1 MSDSSSQSAQPARLL
16 SASAA
21 VALIVGIVIGAGIFK
36 TPAMVAGISGD
47 AGWALTIW
55 VAGALISMAG
65 ALCYAELCTAY
76 PHAGGDYHF
85 LRRAFGRDLAFL
97 YAWARATIINTG
109 SIALLAFVFGDYF
122 STLVPLGAH
131 SSAIWAL
138 VIVVA
143 LTVVNIA
150 GINASS
156 RMQMVLITLE
166 VAGLLAVV
174 VAGLWFGDASAP
186 ASLSWFEKV
195 PPAGAWGLALV
206 FVLLTFGGW
215 NEAAYVSAE
224 LKGGPRTMVRVI
236 VLSMLALTAIYL
248 LVNLALLWGL
258 GQAGLS
264 GSKTAASSLVGMA
277 FGPWAEKALGLS
289 VAIAALTSINAT
301 MIVGARTN
309 FALGRDWASLQALGQ
324 WQTEAG
330 APRKALWAQAA
341 ISIALVLLGMQE
353 GDGFSAMVEFTA
365 PVFWGFLFLVGVGV
379 MWLRQTDPLA
389 PRPFK
394 VPLYPLLPL
403 VFCAACAW
411 LTYSS
416 ISYAISQKAIHVSLW
431 LIATG
436 VLAWLLLRWREGRH
450 TAREARAAAAS

>member
-1 MSDSSSQSAQPARLL
+1 MWAL
-16 SASAA
+16 
-21 VALIVGIVIGAGIFK
+21 LIVL
-36 TPAMVAGISGD
+36 
-47 AGWALTIW
+47 ALTL
-55 VAGALISMAG
+55 VNTAGLQ
-65 ALCYAELCTAY
+65 
-76 PHAGGDYHF
+76 
-85 LRRAFGRDLAFL
+85 
-97 YAWARATIINTG
+97 
-109 SIALLAFVFGDYF
+109 
-122 STLVPLGAH
+122 
-131 SSAIWAL
+131 
-138 VIVVA
+138 
-143 LTVVNIA
+143 
-150 GINASS
+150 ASS
-156 RMQMVLITLE
+156 RLQIALITLE

-174 VAGLWFGDASAP
+174 VAGLWFGDATAT
-186 ASLSWFEKV
+186 ASLNWFEKV

-224 LKGGPRTMVRVI
+224 LKGGPATMVRVI
-236 VLSMLALTAIYL
+236 VLSMLALTVIYL

-264 GSKTAASSLVGMA
+264 GSKTAASSLVGLA

-309 FALGRDWASLQALGQ
+309 FALGRDWSSLQALGQ
-324 WQTEAG
+324 WQTQAG
-330 APRKALWAQAA
+330 APRKALWAQAV

-353 GDGFSAMVEFTA
+353 SDGFSAMVEFTA

-379 MWLRQTDPLA
+379 VWLRQSDPLA

-394 VPLYPLLPL
+394 VPMYPLLPL

-416 ISYAISQKAIHVSLW
+416 ISYAISQKAIHVSGW

-436 VLAWLLLRWREGRH
+436 LLAWLLLRWREARH
-450 TAREARAAAAS
+450 TAEQARATAVP

>member
-1 MSDSSSQSAQPARLL
+1 MSNATHQSAQPARLV
-16 SASAA
+16 SATAA

-36 TPAMVAGISGD
+36 TPALVAGISGD

-143 LTVVNIA
+143 LTMVNMA
-150 GINASS
+150 GIHASS

-174 VAGLWFGDASAP
+174 LAGLWFGDAAAP

-195 PPAGAWGLALV
+195 PSAGAWGLALV

-224 LKGGPRTMVRVI
+224 LIGGPRSMVRVI
-236 VLSMLALTAIYL
+236 VFSMLVLTAIYL

-258 GQAGLS
+258 GQAVLS

-277 FGPWAEKALGLS
+277 FGTWAEKALGLS

-301 MIVGARTN
+301 IIVGARTN
-309 FALGRDWASLQALGQ
+309 FALGRDWVSLQALGQ
-324 WQTEAG
+324 WQTQNG
-330 APRKALWAQAA
+330 APRKALWAQAVIA
-341 ISIALVLLGMQE
+341 IALVLLGMQE
-353 GDGFSAMVEFTA
+353 GDGFSTMVEFTA
-365 PVFWGFLFLVGVGV
+365 PVFWGFLFLVGIGV
-379 MWLRQTDPLA
+379 MWLRQTDPQA
-389 PRPFK
+389 DRPFK

-416 ISYAISQKAIHVSLW
+416 ISYAISQNAIHVSGW

-436 VLAWLLLRWREGRH
+436 VLAWLVLRWRESRH
-450 TAREARAAAAS
+450 AAGESSVV

>member
-1 MSDSSSQSAQPARLL
+1 MSDSSDQSAQPARLL
-16 SASAA
+16 SALAA

-36 TPAMVAGISGD
+36 TPALVAGISGD

-55 VAGALISMAG
+55 LAGALISMAG
-65 ALCYAELCTAY
+65 AMCYAELCTAY

-97 YAWARATIINTG
+97 YAWARATVINTG

-143 LTVVNIA
+143 LTLVNTA
-150 GINASS
+150 GIHASS
-156 RMQMVLITLE
+156 RMQMALITFE

-174 VAGLWFGDASAP
+174 VAGLWFGDAAAP

-236 VLSMLALTAIYL
+236 VLSMLALTVIYL
-248 LVNLALLWGL
+248 LVNLALFWGL

-309 FALGRDWASLQALGQ
+309 FALGRDWSSLQALGQ
-324 WQTEAG
+324 WQTQAG
-330 APRKALWAQAA
+330 APRKALWAQAV
-341 ISIALVLLGMQE
+341 ISLALVLLGTQE
-353 GDGFSAMVEFTA
+353 ADGFSAMVEFTA

-416 ISYAISQKAIHVSLW
+416 ISYAISQKAIHVSGW

-450 TAREARAAAAS
+450 AAIEAGAAETP

>member
-1 MSDSSSQSAQPARLL
+1 
-16 SASAA
+16 
-21 VALIVGIVIGAGIFK
+21 VALIIGIVIGAGIFK
-36 TPAMVAGISGD
+36 TPALVAGISGD
-47 AGWALTIW
+47 AGWALAIW

-85 LRRAFGRDLAFL
+85 LRRAFGRDLAFM

-138 VIVVA
+138 VIVVL
-143 LTVVNIA
+143 LTMVNIA
-150 GINASS
+150 GIHASS
-156 RMQMVLITLE
+156 RMQLILLSLE

-174 VAGLWFGDASAP
+174 VAGLFFGDPAAP
-186 ASLSWFEKV
+186 ATLNWFEKT
-195 PPAGAWGLALV
+195 PSAGAWGLALV

-215 NEAAYVSAE
+215 NESAYVSAE
-224 LKGGPRTMVRVI
+224 VKGGARTMVGVI
-236 VLSMLALTAIYL
+236 VVSMLALSAIYL
-248 LVNLALLWGL
+248 LVNLALMLGL
-258 GQAGLS
+258 GQQGLA

-277 FGPWAEKALGLS
+277 FGAWAEKALGLS

-309 FALGRDWASLQALGQ
+309 FALGRDWNSLQALGQ
-324 WQTEAG
+324 WQTQVG
-330 APRKALWAQAA
+330 APRKALWAQAV

-365 PVFWGFLFLVGVGV
+365 PVFWGFLFLVGVAV
-379 MWLRQTDPLA
+379 MWLRQNDPLA
-389 PRPFK
+389 PRPFR

-403 VFCAACAW
+403 VFCAACGW

-416 ISYAISQKAIHVSLW
+416 ISYAISQKAIHVSFW

-436 VLAWLLLRWREGRH
+436 VLALLLLRWRESRH
-450 TAREARAAAAS
+450 AARAAGEAALP

>member
-1 MSDSSSQSAQPARLL
+1 MSESPGQNAQPARLL
-16 SASAA
+16 SALAA

-65 ALCYAELCTAY
+65 AMCYAELCTAY

-97 YAWARATIINTG
+97 YAWARATVINTG

-138 VIVVA
+138 VIVVV
-143 LTVVNIA
+143 LTLVNMA
-150 GINASS
+150 GIHASS
-156 RMQMVLITLE
+156 RMQMALITFE

-174 VAGLWFGDASAP
+174 VAGLWFGDAAAP
-186 ASLSWFEKV
+186 ASLSWFEKA
-195 PPAGAWGLALV
+195 PSAGAWGLALV

-236 VLSMLALTAIYL
+236 VLSMLALTVIYL
-248 LVNLALLWGL
+248 LVNLALFWGL

-309 FALGRDWASLQALGQ
+309 FALGRDWSSLQALGQ
-324 WQTEAG
+324 WQTQAG
-330 APRKALWAQAA
+330 APRQALWAQAV
-341 ISIALVLLGMQE
+341 ISLALVLLGMQE

-389 PRPFK
+389 PRSFK

-416 ISYAISQKAIHVSLW
+416 ISYAISQKAIHVSGW

-436 VLAWLLLRWREGRH
+436 VLAWLLLRWREARH
-450 TAREARAAAAS
+450 TASEARAADTP

>member
-1 MSDSSSQSAQPARLL
+1 
-16 SASAA
+16 
-21 VALIVGIVIGAGIFK
+21 
-36 TPAMVAGISGD
+36 
-47 AGWALTIW
+47 
-55 VAGALISMAG
+55 
-65 ALCYAELCTAY
+65 
-76 PHAGGDYHF
+76 
-85 LRRAFGRDLAFL
+85 
-97 YAWARATIINTG
+97 
-109 SIALLAFVFGDYF
+109 LLAFVFGDYF

-138 VIVVA
+138 VIVVV
-143 LTVVNIA
+143 LTLVNMV

-156 RMQMVLITLE
+156 RMQMALITLE

-174 VAGLWFGDASAP
+174 VAGLWFSDAAAP
-186 ASLSWFEKV
+186 ASLSWFEKA
-195 PPAGAWGLALV
+195 PSAGAWGLALV

-236 VLSMLALTAIYL
+236 LLSMLALTAIYL
-248 LVNLALLWGL
+248 LVNLALFWGL

-264 GSKTAASSLVGMA
+264 GSKTAASSMVGMA

-309 FALGRDWASLQALGQ
+309 FALGRDWSSLQALGQ
-324 WQTEAG
+324 WQTQAG
-330 APRKALWAQAA
+330 APRKALWAQAVIA
-341 ISIALVLLGMQE
+341 LALVLLGTQE
-353 GDGFSAMVEFTA
+353 ADGFSAMVEFTA

-394 VPLYPLLPL
+394 VPLYPLLPIIFIAVTGWMLWSSLLYTGKGAL
-403 VFCAACAW
+403 V
-411 LTYSS
+411 
-416 ISYAISQKAIHVSLW
+416 
-431 LIATG
+431 G
-436 VLAWLLLRWREGRH
+436 VLVLVLGLIPFFWEKYRLRQ
-450 TAREARAAAAS
+450 AQI

>member
-1 MSDSSSQSAQPARLL
+1 MSETKDAAAQPQRLL
-16 SASAA
+16 GAGAA
-21 VALIVGIVIGAGIFK
+21 VALIVGIVIGAGIYK
-36 TPAMVAGISGD
+36 TPSLVAGIAGD
-47 AGWALTIW
+47 AGWALAIW
-55 VAGALISMAG
+55 VLGALVSMAG

-131 SSAIWAL
+131 SNAVWAL
-138 VIVVA
+138 IIVVL
-143 LTVVNIA
+143 LTLVNIA
-150 GINASS
+150 GIHASS
-156 RMQMVLITLE
+156 RMQVLLLSLE
-166 VAGLLAVV
+166 VLGLLAVGL
-174 VAGLWFGDASAP
+174 AGLFWGDPAAP
-186 ASLSWFEKV
+186 ASLSWFEKT
-195 PPAGAWGLALV
+195 PPAGALGLALV

-215 NEAAYVSAE
+215 NESAYVSAE
-224 LKGGPRTMVRVI
+224 LKGGPRTMVGVI
-236 VLSMLALTAIYL
+236 VASMLALTAIYL
-248 LVNLALLWGL
+248 LVNLALMWGL
-258 GQAGLS
+258 GQAALS
-264 GSKTAASSLVGMA
+264 GSKTAASSLVGQA

-289 VAIAALTSINAT
+289 VAVAALTSINAT

-324 WQTEAG
+324 WQTQAG
-330 APRKALWAQAA
+330 APRVALWVQALL
-341 ISIALVLLGMQE
+341 SIALVLLGMQE
-353 GDGFSAMVEFTA
+353 SDGFSAMVEFTA
-365 PVFWGFLFLVGVGV
+365 PVFWGFLFLVGVGLI
-379 MWLRQTDPLA
+379 WLRLRDPLA

-411 LTYSS
+411 LTWSS
-416 ISYAISQKAIHVSLW
+416 VSYALSQKAIHVSLW

-436 VLAWLLLRWREGRH
+436 VVALLLLRWRERRH
-450 TAREARAAAAS
+450 AMRAGAVLQST

>member
-1 MSDSSSQSAQPARLL
+1 MSDSSSQTAQPTRLL
-16 SASAA
+16 SVSSA
-21 VALIVGIVIGAGIFK
+21 VALIVGLVIGAGIFK
-36 TPAMVAGISGD
+36 TPALVAGISGD

-85 LRRAFGRDLAFL
+85 LCRAFGRDLAFL
-97 YAWARATIINTG
+97 YAWARAAIINPG

-138 VIVVA
+138 VIVVS
-143 LTVVNIA
+143 LTMVNVF
-150 GINASS
+150 GIHASS
-156 RMQMVLITLE
+156 RLQVVLITLE
-166 VAGLLAVV
+166 IAGLLAVV
-174 VAGLWFGDASAP
+174 LAGLWFGDAAAP
-186 ASLSWFEKV
+186 ASLSWFEQV

-224 LKGGPRTMVRVI
+224 LKGGPSTMVRVI

-264 GSKTAASSLVGMA
+264 GSKTAAASLVGMA

-309 FALGRDWASLQALGQ
+309 FALGRDWVSLQALGQ
-324 WQTEAG
+324 WQTHVG

-341 ISIALVLLGMQE
+341 VSIALVILGMQE
-353 GDGFSAMVEFTA
+353 ADGFSAMVEFTA
-365 PVFWGFLFLVGVGV
+365 PVFWGFLFLVGVGL
-379 MWLRQTDPLA
+379 MWLHQNDPLA

-411 LTYSS
+411 LTFAS
-416 ISYAISQKAIHVSLW
+416 ISYAISQKAIHVSGW

-436 VLAWLLLRWREGRH
+436 VLAWLLLRWREARH
-450 TAREARAAAAS
+450 NRR

>member
-1 MSDSSSQSAQPARLL
+1 MSDSASHNAQPMRLL

-21 VALIVGIVIGAGIFK
+21 VALIVGLVIGAGIFK
-36 TPAMVAGISGD
+36 TPALVAGISGD

-85 LRRAFGRDLAFL
+85 LRRAFGRDLAFF
-97 YAWARATIINTG
+97 YAWSRAAIINPG

-138 VIVVA
+138 VIVVS
-143 LTVVNIA
+143 LTIVNMA
-150 GINASS
+150 GIHASS
-156 RMQMVLITLE
+156 RLQFMLITLE
-166 VAGLLAVV
+166 IVGLLAVV
-174 VAGLWFGDASAP
+174 LAGLWCGDAAAP
-186 ASLSWFEKV
+186 ASLSWFEQV
-195 PPAGAWGLALV
+195 PPMGAWGLALV

-224 LKGGPRTMVRVI
+224 LKGGPSTMVRVI
-236 VLSMLALTAIYL
+236 VVSMLALTAIYL

-264 GSKTAASSLVGMA
+264 GSKTAAASLVGMA
-277 FGPWAEKALGLS
+277 FGPWAEKALGVS

-309 FALGRDWASLQALGQ
+309 FALGRDWVSLQALGQ
-324 WQTEAG
+324 WQTHVG
-330 APRKALWAQAA
+330 VPRKALWAQAA
-341 ISIALVLLGMQE
+341 ISIALVIFGMQE
-353 GDGFSAMVEFTA
+353 ADGFSAMVEFTA
-365 PVFWGFLFLVGVGV
+365 PVFWGFLFLVGVAV
-379 MWLRQTDPLA
+379 TWLRQTDPLA

-394 VPLYPLLPL
+394 VPLYPLMPL

-411 LTYSS
+411 LTYAS
-416 ISYAISQKAIHVSLW
+416 ISYAISQKAIHVSGW

-436 VLAWLLLRWREGRH
+436 VLTWMLLRWREARH
-450 TAREARAAAAS
+450 NRR